1 MKSAPDKSLAR
12 EIVVDRRQLADLLG
26 VSTGHVSRLVA
37 QGLPCL
43 TTGGGRGKPSR
54 FDAVAALAW
63 MRERQAAADAPNGD
77 ESPRDA
83 YLRALKERVEL
94 DIAVRRGELVSLDT
108 VTLAGQAYTVAWRR
122 KLLRLPHQCQHAGV
136 PPEYCDVVARL
147 GRDLLEDVARW
158 KVPDDESD

>member
-63 MRERQAAADAPNGD
+63 MRERQAAADAPDGD

-83 YLRALKERVEL
+83 YLRTLKERVEI
-94 DIAVRRGELVSLDT
+94 DIAVKRGELISVDT
-108 VTLAGQAYTVAWRR
+108 VTLAGKTYTVAWRQ
-122 KLLRLPHQCQHAGV
+122 KVLRLPHQCRRAGLSAEHCEIV
-136 PPEYCDVVARL
+136 RKL
-147 GRDLLEDVARW
+147 GHDLLEDIARW
-158 KVPDDESD
+158 KVPDDSE